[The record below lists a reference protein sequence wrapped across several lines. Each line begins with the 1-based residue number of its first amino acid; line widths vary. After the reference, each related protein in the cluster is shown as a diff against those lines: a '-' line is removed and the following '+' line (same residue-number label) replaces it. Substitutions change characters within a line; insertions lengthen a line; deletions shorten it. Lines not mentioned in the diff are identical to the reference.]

1 MQDIIVWPDG
11 SWCYPE
17 ELHEMQHRGD
27 DYIKIILTGE
37 SYEDGDINYDY
48 YITEAKKLVIE

>member
-1 MQDIIVWPDG
+1 MEHIIVWPDG

-27 DYIKIILTGE
+27 DYIKITLTAE
-37 SYEDGDINYDY
+37 SYEEEDIDHCA
-48 YITEAKKLVIE
+48 YIASYSFGEE

>member
-1 MQDIIVWPDG
+1 MQHIIVWPDG

-27 DYIKIILTGE
+27 DYIKITLTGE
-37 SYEDGDINYDY
+37 SYEDVDIDQCAYVASCQFG
-48 YITEAKKLVIE
+48 E